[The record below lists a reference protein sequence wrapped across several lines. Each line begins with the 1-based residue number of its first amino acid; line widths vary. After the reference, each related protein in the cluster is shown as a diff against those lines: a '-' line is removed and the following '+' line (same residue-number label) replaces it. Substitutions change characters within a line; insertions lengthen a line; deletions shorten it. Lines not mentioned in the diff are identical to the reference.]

1 MAHAE
6 EHINE
11 LLKQPRENRARSA
24 ELLIDSLDEE
34 PADIDGEKLRA
45 AELTRR
51 ARAALDGTARRV
63 GEEEVRQ
70 RISAR
75 LAAVRNR

>member
-6 EHINE
+6 DHINE
-11 LLKQPRENRARSA
+11 LLKQPRENRARAA

-34 PADIDGEKLRA
+34 PADADGEKLRA

-51 ARAALDGTARRV
+51 ARAALDLRWRPAGSCR
-63 GEEEVRQ
+63 G
-70 RISAR
+70 SS
-75 LAAVRNR
+75 